1 MIKDIASLNA
11 LLAKYKEPDMRRSL
25 WQLANTALPFLALTV
40 LMHFVHSRG
49 HGWLSLLLAFPTAGF
64 MMRLF
69 IIQHDCGHGSF
80 FKSPRANDMV
90 GAVLGVATL
99 TPYRYWR
106 QTHAIHHAT
115 SGNLERRGYGD
126 IDTKTISEYKALSA
140 WGQWRYRVYRS
151 APVLFLVGPAFH
163 FVVNHRIPV
172 IVPPEWKQERLS
184 ILLTDVVLAS
194 ILAIASYTV
203 GLWAF
208 LKVQMPV
215 TLITASAGV
224 WFFYVQHQFN
234 GTYWERD
241 ANWDLAEASL
251 KGCSY
256 YELPAVL
263 QWISGNIGFHHIHHL
278 NSRIPNYY
286 LERCM
291 QENPILQKVKRL
303 TLFNSLSCISLAL
316 WDEETG
322 QLVGFDA
329 VDCVPAAK
337 RCAPLCSPA

>member
-1 MIKDIASLNA
+1 MKDIASLNT
-11 LLAKYKEPDMRRSL
+11 LLAKYKEPDLRRSL
-25 WQLANTALPFLALTV
+25 WQLANTAIPFLAIV
-40 LMHFVHSRG
+40 VAMHFVHSRG
-49 HGWLSLLLAFPTAGF
+49 MGWLSLLLAFPAAAF

-80 FKSPRANDMV
+80 FKSQRANDLV
-90 GAVLGVATL
+90 GAVLGVATM

-126 IDTKTISEYKALSA
+126 INTLTVEEYEKLSA
-140 WGQWRYRVYRS
+140 WGQWKYRVYRS
-151 APVLFLVGPAFH
+151 APVMFVVGPAYH
-163 FVVNHRIPV
+163 FVINHRIPV
-172 IVPPEWKQERLS
+172 IVPPDWRQERLS
-184 ILLTDVVLAS
+184 ILLTDVVLAV
-194 ILAIASYTV
+194 ILAVASYTV

-208 LKVQMPV
+208 LTVQLPV
-215 TLITASAGV
+215 ILITASVGV
-224 WFFYVQHQFN
+224 WFFYIQHQFE
-234 GTYWERD
+234 GTYWKPD

-278 NSRIPNYY
+278 NSRIPNYH

-291 QENPILQKVKRL
+291 KENPVFQKVTKL
-303 TLFNSLSCISLAL
+303 TLLNSLACASLAL
-316 WDEETG
+316 WDEKKG
-322 QLVGFDA
+322 KLVGFDA
-329 VDCVPAAK
+329 VDNARKV
-337 RCAPLCSPA
+337 RCAAACSPA